1 MAYNFPKD
9 GIYSIKQAQKRLEL
23 SDDDLEQCLANS
35 WLCLALPKSVITG
48 ATVGHFAAL
57 PFDQEENLPAEHQGL
72 IAALR
77 PLPDYLYNVGEHGPT
92 EAVVFND
99 FSQNSFLL
107 TAVRR
112 YTTSASADDTE
123 VKSPLSG
130 YGELDTNAKTKTL
143 ADPVTLWHLA
153 QAMCGKEYGFDSDA
167 VIEGEMVVSG
177 EEIERF
183 KQKYGADSPL
193 KVQTLEPVIFK
204 EEGAEEMKP
213 HQKATA
219 ARTKEKERRQLA
231 VKGVMDTTTSEL
243 SAKEYA
249 KQIHAAI
256 LGDPSKYG
264 LEKAPA
270 VSTIQNDITEIKKR
284 RSK

>member
-112 YTTSASADDTE
+112 YTTSASAADTE

-130 YGELDTNAKTKTL
+130 YGELDANAKTKTL
-143 ADPVTLWHLA
+143 ADPATLWHLA
-153 QAMCGKEYGFDSDA
+153 QAICGEEYGFDPDA
-167 VIEGEMVVSG
+167 VIEGEKVVTG
-177 EEIERF
+177 EEIARFVNEYFVLDAAQSKPFKSSVTPEEAFLSRKAEGTDPYLQEWAEHLAQAVIAGGSSAPTKLKIAEGLLADERVVV
-183 KQKYGADSPL
+183 KSVRAPTL
-193 KVQTLEPVIFK
+193 KPSAVAGLIRNTWDVKI
-204 EEGAEEMKP
+204 
-213 HQKATA
+213 
-219 ARTKEKERRQLA
+219 TK
-231 VKGVMDTTTSEL
+231 
-243 SAKEYA
+243 
-249 KQIHAAI
+249 
-256 LGDPSKYG
+256 
-264 LEKAPA
+264 
-270 VSTIQNDITEIKKR
+270 
-284 RSK
+284 

>member
-1 MAYNFPKD
+1 MAYSFPKD

-35 WLCLALPKSVITG
+35 WLRLALPKAVITG
-48 ATVGHFAAL
+48 APVGHFAAL
-57 PFDQEENLPAEHQGL
+57 PFDQEENLPAEHQDL
-72 IAALR
+72 IAALC

-92 EAVVFND
+92 GAVVFND

-130 YGELDTNAKTKTL
+130 YGELDTDTKTKTV
-143 ADPVTLWHLA
+143 AYSATLRHLA
-153 QAMCGKEYGFDSDA
+153 QAMCGKEYGFDPDA

-183 KQKYGADSPL
+183 KQKYVADSSL
-193 KVQTLEPVIFK
+193 KVQILEPVIFK
-204 EEGAEEMKP
+204 KEGAEEMKP

-219 ARTKEKERRQLA
+219 ARTREKERRRLA

-249 KQIHAAI
+249 KQIHAVL